1 MGLLRGMT
9 LSAKINGAFAL
20 ICALVVV
27 LGVSALYQTRTLG
40 AANDEVTDKWMVRSR
55 LIGDLRFLTGAQRS
69 TMLQALVSSP
79 TDAEAM
85 RTSYETYHKQF
96 VEGLTKYERLID
108 DQEERAS
115 FNEAREADRDG
126 TAKNAAAFE
135 ATIKGDA
142 KTAIALATGETRT
155 LALKIN
161 TAMQKLN
168 EFVSKGADAAG
179 NAASAAEA
187 TARIQTLVL
196 IVVALLVSA
205 IAIVTIRNGVS
216 RPLTGMAGAM
226 RRLADGDKAIE
237 IAGGDRGDEI
247 GEMAKAVLVFKEGLI
262 EADRLAEANR
272 AEEEAKRAR
281 AEAVDRLI
289 RAFDETASD
298 ALRAVAAAATEL
310 DGTARGMEG
319 MARETSLQAGNVAA
333 AAEQT
338 SANVQTVAT
347 AAEEMTSSIQEIGT
361 QVARSTDIAGRA
373 VEEASRT
380 NETVKGLAEAA
391 QRIGDVVALITNI
404 ASQTNLLA
412 LNATIEAARAGEAGK
427 GFAVV
432 ASEVKNLA
440 GQTGKATEEIAAQV
454 AAIQNETNRAVAA
467 IGGIAGTIGNMN
479 EISTTIAAA
488 IEEQS
493 AAIGEIARNVQQAAQ
508 GTQQVSGNIA
518 HVTRTA
524 NDTGAAATEVLS
536 AAGELSRHSEG
547 LSRDVEQFLA
557 GIRAA

>member
-1 MGLLRGMT
+1 MGLLRGMK

-55 LIGDLRFLTGAQRS
+55 LIGDLRFLAVARRS
-69 TMLQALVSSP
+69 VMLQALVSTPSEVE
-79 TDAEAM
+79 TM
-85 RTSYETYHKQF
+85 RTQYETYRKRF
-96 VEGLTKYERLID
+96 EEGLVNYEGLID
-108 DQEERAS
+108 DREERAA
-115 FNEAREADRDG
+115 FTEAREADRVG
-126 TAKNAAAFE
+126 TTRDTAAFE
-135 ATIKGDA
+135 ATIKGDT
-142 KTAIALATGETRT
+142 KTAIAIATGETRT

-161 TAMQKLN
+161 AAMQKLN

-179 NAASAAEA
+179 DDAAAAEA
-187 TARIQTLVL
+187 TARIQTLTL
-196 IVVALLVSA
+196 IVIALLISG
-205 IAIVTIRNGVS
+205 IAIVTVRNGVS
-216 RPLTGMAGAM
+216 RPLTAMAAAM
-226 RRLADGDKAIE
+226 RHL
-237 IAGGDRGDEI
+237 AGGDKTIKIPGADRSDEI
-247 GEMAKAVLVFKEGLI
+247 GEMAKAVHVFKDGLI
-262 EADRLAEANR
+262 EADRLAEAGR
-272 AEEEAKRAR
+272 AEEEAKRVR
-281 AEAVDRLI
+281 TEMVDRLI
-289 RAFDETASD
+289 RAFDDTASD

-319 MARETSLQAGNVAA
+319 MARETSVQAGNVAA

-347 AAEEMTSSIQEIGT
+347 AAEEMTTSIREIGS
-361 QVARSTDIAGRA
+361 QVSRSTDIAGRA

-454 AAIQNETNRAVAA
+454 ASIQNETDRAVAA

-524 NDTGAAATEVLS
+524 NDTGAAATQVLS

-547 LSRDVEQFLA
+547 LSREVEQFLA